1 MREDVGVVVIG
12 RNEGDRLVRCLQSV
26 RKCSDKVVYVDSG
39 SIDGSVS
46 AAEQQGVLVIQ
57 LDPSRPFTAARA
69 RNDGFKVLRGIH
81 PQLRFVQFVDGDCEL
96 EKEWLNI
103 ATPFISGRTDIAL
116 VCGRRREKNLSTS
129 IYNAVC
135 DLEWDTPIGEARE
148 CGGDFLARADAFE
161 IVEGFRSTIVAGEEP
176 ELCLRLR
183 FLGWKIWR
191 IDAEMT
197 RHDAAIVEFRQWWLR
212 AVRAGYGY
220 LDVHSLHRGSAQAI
234 YSSELAR
241 AAIWGGGIPL
251 LLAAAGLL
259 DLKLVI
265 LALVYPLQISRIA
278 LAKGASKKLSWY
290 YAFFIVLAK
299 FAELQGALKFCIRR
313 YLNGKVE
320 LIDYKKEF
328 DRNSK

>member
-1 MREDVGVVVIG
+1 
-12 RNEGDRLVRCLQSV
+12 
-26 RKCSDKVVYVDSG
+26 
-39 SIDGSVS
+39 
-46 AAEQQGVLVIQ
+46 
-57 LDPSRPFTAARA
+57 
-69 RNDGFKVLRGIH
+69 
-81 PQLRFVQFVDGDCEL
+81 
-96 EKEWLNI
+96 
-103 ATPFISGRTDIAL
+103 
-116 VCGRRREKNLSTS
+116 
-129 IYNAVC
+129 
-135 DLEWDTPIGEARE
+135 
-148 CGGDFLARADAFE
+148 
-161 IVEGFRSTIVAGEEP
+161 
-176 ELCLRLR
+176 LCLRLR

-313 YLNGKVE
+313 YLNGKAE
-320 LIDYKKEF
+320 LMDYKKE
-328 DRNSK
+328 RE